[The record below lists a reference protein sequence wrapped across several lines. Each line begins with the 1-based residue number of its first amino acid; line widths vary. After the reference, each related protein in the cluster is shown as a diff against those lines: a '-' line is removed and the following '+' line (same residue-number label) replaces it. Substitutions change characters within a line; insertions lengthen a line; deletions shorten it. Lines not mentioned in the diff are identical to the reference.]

1 MTSRLERLHIILQ
14 KSHLDG
20 LLVSHQ
26 PNISYLTGFKSS
38 DSYLLITEKKVF
50 FITDSRFYQ
59 QAISFFEGV
68 KNKLSKAEK
77 TYCSVEGLK
86 VELSGRSVFATI
98 AKLAGAGRLKRLG
111 FEARSLDVAQYY
123 RIKKLLRKSHFI
135 PTQEVVEDLRR
146 VKEAGELS
154 KIKKAVSIAVR
165 ALKYAR
171 KIIRPGLSEIEIVAE
186 LERFI
191 RHQGARG
198 SSFETIVAS
207 GENTAFPHHLTG
219 KRKLKK
225 CDCLLIDIGVDY
237 DGYKSDLTRTFFLG
251 KIPSKIS
258 KIYQI
263 VLQAQI
269 QAINKIKPGV
279 RICEI
284 DRSARQYIAKHGY
297 GGFFAHNL
305 GHGIGLEVHEQPAIS
320 ANNNA
325 TTEAGM
331 VFTVEPAVYLK
342 GRFGIRIED
351 DVAVTRSG
359 CEVLSSD
366 LDK

>member
-1 MTSRLERLHIILQ
+1 MTSRLEGLHIILQ

-26 PNISYLTGFKSS
+26 PNINYLTGFPSS
-38 DSYLLITEKKVF
+38 DSYLLITKKNVF

-59 QAISFFEGV
+59 QAISFFDAA
-68 KNKLSKAEK
+68 KNKLNKAEK
-77 TYCSVEGLK
+77 AYGTIKGLE

-98 AKLAGAGRLKRLG
+98 AKLAGKERLKRLG
-111 FEARSLDVAQYY
+111 FEARNLDFAQYN
-123 RIKKLLRKSHFI
+123 RIKKLLRPSHFI
-135 PTQEVVEDLRR
+135 PTQALVEDLRR
-146 VKEAGELS
+146 VKEARELT
-154 KIKKAVSIAVR
+154 KIKKAVSIAAR
-165 ALKYAR
+165 ALKYVQ

-191 RHQGARG
+191 RYHGARA

-207 GENTAFPHHLTG
+207 GENTAYPHHLTG

-225 CDCLLIDIGVDY
+225 CDCLFIDIGVDY
-237 DGYKSDLTRTFFLG
+237 EGYKSDLTRTFFLG
-251 KIPSKIS
+251 RIPLEIS

-284 DRSARQYIAKHGY
+284 DRSARQYIANHGY

-305 GHGIGLEVHEQPAIS
+305 GHGIGLEVHEQPTIS
-320 ANNNA
+320 ADNSA
-325 TTEAGM
+325 TIEVGM
-331 VFTVEPAVYLK
+331 VFTVEPAIYLK

-351 DVAVTRSG
+351 DVVVTKGG